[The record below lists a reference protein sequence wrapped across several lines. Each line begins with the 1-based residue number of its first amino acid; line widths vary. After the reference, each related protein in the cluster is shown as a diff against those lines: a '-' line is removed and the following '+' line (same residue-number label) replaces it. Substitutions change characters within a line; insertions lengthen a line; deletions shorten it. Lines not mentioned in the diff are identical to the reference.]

1 MLHHCCISS
10 HTKTYADNPDEQDKQ
25 TGQYFDKAWAR
36 RGQAGPDKTR
46 RRTTQDPQQRSGQG
60 TAIMASHFFPA
71 ALRGFFCRNLLHNT
85 SVSISYSGS
94 HLKQLHWYVCYKY
107 ICSLHGLLDLLL
119 GMCLLGCTSSSKTE
133 VDVAKLCAV
142 AVARARNCRQK
153 PSKARWCIRRLAES
167 GMTGGARDAEH

>member
-107 ICSLHGLLDLLL
+107 ICSLHAWSSRPAATKVY
-119 GMCLLGCTSSSKTE
+119 MCKIFGGGGSSGSGSGSGSGR
-133 VDVAKLCAV
+133 VGVVVRVVVVVVVAV
-142 AVARARNCRQK
+142 AVAVVVVVVVVAASRAV
-153 PSKARWCIRRLAES
+153 A
-167 GMTGGARDAEH
+167 